1 VSLYESPAFL
11 FPILLV
17 CLNRLTGVE
26 AFKSQRFE
34 FLLGLLVISGNSL
47 DISLNRQA
55 LSFRSGSMP
64 ERRRSADLPTNG
76 GFPVRIDL
84 TGQGTFQIFFD
95 KLGNPTG
102 ANVLEHSSG
111 TLSANGIELRFSS
124 SDNKFYD
131 FGTNTLAEV
140 GLVSRYSGPAV
151 GVVLMD
157 RGRLIWNI
165 DNTGEMVGPPRFEAG
180 PHPELHGDFGGLC
193 AALTH

>member
-1 VSLYESPAFL
+1 MSRQHQFLATISLACLMGVAPAL
-11 FPILLV
+11 AGGQTPAGAAPPGPGQFPIEDHIAVLEPESTV
-17 CLNRLTGVE
+17 C
-26 AFKSQRFE
+26 
-34 FLLGLLVISGNSL
+34 
-47 DISLNRQA
+47 
-55 LSFRSGSMP
+55 
-64 ERRRSADLPTNG
+64 

-84 TGQGTFQIFFD
+84 T
-95 KLGNPTG
+95 
-102 ANVLEHSSG
+102 G

-140 GLVSRYSGPAV
+140 GLVFRYAGPAV